1 MGNMQLLEKFTKK
14 ELQDLGISVII
25 MSAVVAVSM
34 RIPMMFIFAI
44 LAIGPGFILHELGH
58 KFMAQKKGYHAHY
71 KMWKNGLIFA
81 AFLSIF
87 GWTFIAPGA
96 VYFGG
101 RVRHSDRNVG
111 LVAVVGPM
119 INVLLAVFF
128 MTFMYTGNG
137 FLVTLGWIGAYVN
150 SFLAIFNL
158 IPIYPLDG
166 QKVFKW
172 DWRIWAGAI
181 GIAFWVFS
189 GVKI

>member
-1 MGNMQLLEKFTKK
+1 MNLRGRFTQQ
-14 ELQDLGISVII
+14 ELQDLSISVLV

-34 RIPMMFIFAI
+34 RSPMMFIFAI

-71 KMWKNGLIFA
+71 KMWKEGLIFA

-128 MTFMYTGNG
+128 MSFMYTNNN
-137 FLVTLGWIGAYVN
+137 FLAILGWIGAYVN

-172 DWRIWAGAI
+172 DWRVWAGAM
-181 GIAFWVFS
+181 GIAFWIFS